1 MSQTNLPAPEPLQ
14 RFLDAQ
20 APVWEAVIEELRSG
34 RKETHWMWFVF
45 PQIAGLGTSRMSQK
59 YAVVGKAEAQA
70 YAMHPVLGAR
80 LRHCFELV
88 LAHRNR
94 TAESIL
100 GAIDAKKL
108 QSCATLFRAC
118 DGRNPLFDEAL
129 KVFYNGEPDQA
140 TLSLLA
146 K

>member
-1 MSQTNLPAPEPLQ
+1 MNPTSSPAPVSLQ

-20 APVWEAVIEELRSG
+20 APVWDAVIGELRSG

-45 PQIAGLGTSRMSQK
+45 PQIAGLGTSRMSQR
-59 YAVVGKAEAQA
+59 YALVSMAEAEA
-70 YAMHPVLGAR
+70 YASHPVLGNR
-80 LRHCFELV
+80 LRHCFERV

-94 TAESIL
+94 TAESIF
-100 GAIDAKKL
+100 GEIDSKKL

-118 DGRNPLFDEAL
+118 DGQTPVFDEVLA
-129 KVFYNGEPDQA
+129 VFYNGEPDQA
-140 TLSLLA
+140 TLAFLA